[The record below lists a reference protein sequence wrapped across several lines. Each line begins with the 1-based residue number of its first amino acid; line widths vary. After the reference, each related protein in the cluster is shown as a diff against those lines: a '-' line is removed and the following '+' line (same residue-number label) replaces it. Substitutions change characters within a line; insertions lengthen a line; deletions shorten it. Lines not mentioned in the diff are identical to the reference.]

1 MKEYKYRCWVKEEK
15 KMLYD
20 WRATSNPYFTN
31 SFMYR
36 RNEIEL
42 MQSAEIDDSDGIQ
55 VYEDDI
61 LEIWVDGIK
70 QDDYYIVEDLRELYL
85 EMNRD
90 DSYYRISKIKI
101 IGNKWENPEILEI
114 N

>member
-1 MKEYKYRCWVKEEK
+1 
-15 KMLYD
+15 MLYD

-31 SFMYR
+31 GFMYR

-42 MQSAEIDDSDGIQ
+42 MQWAGINDLEGLK

-61 LEIWVDGIK
+61 LEIWIDDIK
-70 QDDYYIVEDLRELYL
+70 QDNYYIVKDLRELYL

-101 IGNKWENPEILEI
+101 VGNKWENTELLIS
-114 N
+114 